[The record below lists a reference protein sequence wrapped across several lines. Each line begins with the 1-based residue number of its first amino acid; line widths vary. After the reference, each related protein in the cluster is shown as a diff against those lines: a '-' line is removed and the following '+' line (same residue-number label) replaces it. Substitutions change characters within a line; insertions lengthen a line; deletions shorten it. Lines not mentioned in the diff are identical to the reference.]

1 MDLVKAEL
9 VKSTARFLVAGACA
23 LVPFVAVAADV
34 YTEPRLDLRVE
45 QNDNLN
51 LDPVTDSDSDVLG
64 YIAEADFLTS
74 FRTPKGSTS
83 LRPRVRFQDY
93 PDRDDFERFEGFLD
107 MLSEYEGQRSAFVF
121 NGNFAHQDLYNFD
134 TQGGGFD
141 PLDPDG
147 APGGGPSTIGQT
159 RTSLQLRPTYEYEVT
174 QRSRLGAS
182 LDYLA
187 TRYDAEDGPSTRTDY
202 DYGVAEGF
210 YTWAASPSSDFT
222 VGAYVS
228 RYEAEDEIE
237 TTDAIGG
244 RVGYAYRWSAT
255 DGIEATV
262 NYERNETEI
271 LAPVPQ
277 EETTSDV
284 GGTITAFRKL
294 EISEWR
300 LSVGRW
306 FVPTGDNGKSTVD
319 RFRVQYD
326 RQLSQRLTF
335 RGAARYDARTSLSE
349 LNEGNDRDYAR
360 LDLSMKWLITQKW
373 YVGGGYS
380 YIWEDREQADSDAD
394 NNRFFI
400 NFGYQGL
407 SQRALGERL

>member
-1 MDLVKAEL
+1 
-9 VKSTARFLVAGACA
+9 
-23 LVPFVAVAADV
+23 
-34 YTEPRLDLRVE
+34 
-45 QNDNLN
+45 
-51 LDPVTDSDSDVLG
+51 
-64 YIAEADFLTS
+64 
-74 FRTPKGSTS
+74 
-83 LRPRVRFQDY
+83 
-93 PDRDDFERFEGFLD
+93 
-107 MLSEYEGQRSAFVF
+107 
-121 NGNFAHQDLYNFD
+121 
-134 TQGGGFD
+134 
-141 PLDPDG
+141 
-147 APGGGPSTIGQT
+147 
-159 RTSLQLRPTYEYEVT
+159 
-174 QRSRLGAS
+174 
-182 LDYLA
+182 
-187 TRYDAEDGPSTRTDY
+187 
-202 DYGVAEGF
+202 
-210 YTWAASPSSDFT
+210 
-222 VGAYVS
+222 
-228 RYEAEDEIE
+228 
-237 TTDAIGG
+237 
-244 RVGYAYRWSAT
+244 
-255 DGIEATV
+255 
-262 NYERNETEI
+262 
-271 LAPVPQ
+271 VPQ

-335 RGAARYDARTSLSE
+335 RGAARYDSRTSLSE

-360 LDLSMKWLITQKW
+360 LDLSMKWLITQRW